1 MVLKSKKFNQKNKS
15 SSNLHLSSKITSLI
29 KVDNIIKEYKIGKNT
44 LRVLKGISFEIFEGE
59 FLAIV
64 GKSGSGKT
72 TLVNQI
78 GCLDTPTKGEV
89 YIKGKGIRK
98 LSESDLAVLRRRT
111 IGYIFQKFNLIK
123 SLSAQENVELPMIF
137 FDKSKRYRAKRARD
151 LLEQFDMGERLLNKP
166 TELSGGQQQRV
177 AIARALSNN
186 PSIILADEPTGNLD
200 SKTGKIVME
209 YLQKLNSQGKTIILV
224 THDDSLAKQAQR
236 VITLHDG
243 EIISDVKNSSKK
255 VLKTVDER
263 IEEEVKH
270 QN

>member
-1 MVLKSKKFNQKNKS
+1 MVLKSIYLKSKS
-15 SSNLHLSSKITSLI
+15 SSNSVDMNPKVNSKTNFTTSKNSLI
-29 KVDNIIKEYKIGKNT
+29 KVDNVIKEYKIGKNT

-59 FLAIV
+59 FVAIV

-78 GCLDTPTKGEV
+78 GCLDTPTKGDV
-89 YIKGKGIRK
+89 YIRGKGIRK
-98 LSESDLAVLRRRT
+98 LSESDLAVLRGKT

-137 FDKSKRYRAKRARD
+137 SNKSKRQRIKRAKE
-151 LLEQFDMGERLLNKP
+151 LLEQFDMGDRLLNKP

-177 AIARALSNN
+177 AIARALAND
-186 PSIILADEPTGNLD
+186 PKIILADEPTGNLD

-209 YLQKLNSQGKTIILV
+209 YLKKLNLEGKTIILV

-243 EIISDVKNSSKK
+243 EIIGDKKN
-255 VLKTVDER
+255 
-263 IEEEVKH
+263 
-270 QN
+270 